1 MSHRI
6 EADHPCLP
14 GHFPGAPLVPAVV
27 ILERVIEEVLSEHP
41 GQRVSALPQVKFLA
55 PLAPEQ
61 TFTVHCTTGNGG
73 RINFH
78 CDRDG
83 ERLVEGC
90 LQLQSL

>member
-1 MSHRI
+1 MSHWI
-6 EADHPCLP
+6 ETGHPCLP
-14 GHFPGAPLVPAVV
+14 GHFPGTPLVPAVV
-27 ILERVIEEVLSEHP
+27 ILERVIEEVLTEHP
-41 GQRVSALPQVKFLA
+41 GQRVSGLPQVKFLA

-61 TFTVHCTTGNGG
+61 VFEVHCTAGNGG

-78 CDRDG
+78 CDSGG